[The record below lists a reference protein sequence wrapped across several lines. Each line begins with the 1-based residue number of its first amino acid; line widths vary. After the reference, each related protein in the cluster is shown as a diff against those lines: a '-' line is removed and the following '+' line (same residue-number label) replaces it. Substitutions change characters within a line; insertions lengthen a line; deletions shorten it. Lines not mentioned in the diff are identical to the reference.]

1 MAKEGLF
8 VGTWMVLT
16 HIGWGV
22 QTHTHEFTYC
32 ARQTDRVRKMR
43 EPQYGLGAGSSMLPC
58 SRLELEFLSYSEVI
72 LVKVGGQIILC
83 STALA

>member
-1 MAKEGLF
+1 MNPHTVLDRQSEKDEGAT
-8 VGTWMVLT
+8 VWT
-16 HIGWGV
+16 
-22 QTHTHEFTYC
+22 
-32 ARQTDRVRKMR
+32 
-43 EPQYGLGAGSSMLPC
+43 GAGSSMLPC